1 VAPSRLI
8 ALLAA
13 LVCTLAG
20 IACVAPLAIYLDPI
34 SLLIMVLGTA
44 GLALFSFDD
53 LGWFCTEAL
62 PRFLAPARH
71 TRLSPEQSLHAA
83 RISRTVGDHALILA
97 SLCTLIG
104 GRQMLVHITDL
115 PDVAV
120 FGPALAVAFL
130 TNLYSVVM
138 VAFVFL
144 PMRRFFL
151 AGLDHSQGVP
161 PNRWVGVH
169 AQIWSTTVVLIPFA
183 MVYMTLS
190 S

>member
-1 VAPSRLI
+1 MTPSRLI
-8 ALLAA
+8 ALLAV

-20 IACVAPLAIYLDPI
+20 IACVAPLGIYLDPI

-53 LGWFCTEAL
+53 LGWFCREAL
-62 PRFLAPARH
+62 PRFLSPGRH
-71 TRLSPEQSLHAA
+71 TRLSLEQSLHAA

-104 GRQMLVHITDL
+104 GRQMLTQTDD
-115 PDVAV
+115 PTVV
-120 FGPALAVAFL
+120 GPALAVAFL

-151 AGLDHSQGVP
+151 AGLDHKQDP
-161 PNRWVGVH
+161 APDRWVGVY
-169 AQIWSTTVVLIPFA
+169 AQFWSTAVVLIPIT
-183 MVYMTLS
+183 MVVLEHS
-190 S
+190 P